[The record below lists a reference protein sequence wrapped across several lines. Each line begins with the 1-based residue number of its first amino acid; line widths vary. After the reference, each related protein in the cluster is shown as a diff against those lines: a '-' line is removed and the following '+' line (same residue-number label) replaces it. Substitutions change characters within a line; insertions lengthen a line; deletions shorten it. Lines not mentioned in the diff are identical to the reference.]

1 VALLDSTP
9 RGPWIGGR
17 AIAASNG
24 GELELV
30 DPSTEERFDAI
41 ACGGVAEINLAVE
54 TAFDALPGWRAQLPS
69 DRARV
74 LQSAAAALR
83 AAKAELA
90 PVSARDAGL
99 PMRLACADVE
109 NAARYFE
116 FYAGACDKLHGESI
130 PLGPRWID
138 FTLREPYGVCGVIVP
153 FNVPVQMLA
162 RSVAPALAAG
172 NVVVAKPAE
181 QAPLSALVAAR
192 LIEGAGVPA
201 GVLNVV
207 PGLGGVAGQRLTEHP
222 EVRHLTFTGS
232 EETGRRVLEAA
243 ARNIIPV
250 TVELGG
256 KSPHIVFADADHD
269 AAIEAIVGSALRT
282 AGQVCSAGTRIL
294 IEESAYEEFAE
305 RLSTRAADLSIGR
318 AVEDPDVGPVVSEQQ
333 RQGILDAIAH
343 GEQTGISVRY
353 RPPKDALPPRGF
365 FVGPTLLDRV
375 PPNAVVAQQE
385 IFGPLLALTSFSD
398 VEDAIEIANATP
410 YGLVAGVWTRHL
422 DRAMRVAL
430 GVDAGQI
437 FINNYGVGGG
447 VELPFGGY
455 KRSGYGREKGLAAL
469 LEYTQLKNVCASV
482 AA

>member
-1 VALLDSTP
+1 
-9 RGPWIGGR
+9 
-17 AIAASNG
+17 
-24 GELELV
+24 
-30 DPSTEERFDAI
+30 
-41 ACGGVAEINLAVE
+41 
-54 TAFDALPGWRAQLPS
+54 
-69 DRARV
+69 
-74 LQSAAAALR
+74 
-83 AAKAELA
+83 
-90 PVSARDAGL
+90 
-99 PMRLACADVE
+99 
-109 NAARYFE
+109 
-116 FYAGACDKLHGESI
+116 
-130 PLGPRWID
+130 
-138 FTLREPYGVCGVIVP
+138 
-153 FNVPVQMLA
+153 
-162 RSVAPALAAG
+162 
-172 NVVVAKPAE
+172 
-181 QAPLSALVAAR
+181 
-192 LIEGAGVPA
+192 
-201 GVLNVV
+201 
-207 PGLGGVAGQRLTEHP
+207 
-222 EVRHLTFTGS
+222 
-232 EETGRRVLEAA
+232 VLEAA